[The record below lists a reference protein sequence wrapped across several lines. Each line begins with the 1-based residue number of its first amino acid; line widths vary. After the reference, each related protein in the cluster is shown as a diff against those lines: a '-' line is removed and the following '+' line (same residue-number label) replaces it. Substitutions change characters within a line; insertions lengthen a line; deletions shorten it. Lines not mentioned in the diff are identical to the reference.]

1 MENRSLATSVIEV
14 NNHSTL
20 KMKFDCGLNDNGK
33 VIMKTRS
40 FSNVKHNAKA
50 VDVYNVAETLAS
62 LQQHTLQDV
71 LKQDNTSIAE

>member
-1 MENRSLATSVIEV
+1 MENKSLVTTVIEV
-14 NNHSTL
+14 KNHSTL

-40 FSNVKHNAKA
+40 FSNVKHNASS